1 MDGAGVGIWQSIPLS
16 STRSGCRHSV
26 KRGKRKSI
34 DNLRAPCL
42 HLHGLGLSGQSTALQ
57 FMTTIQKHWHRYL
70 EMVYTDDLPE
80 QAKDNLRRTFLAGAY
95 SVLACMIQIVTQ
107 AKTDNE
113 RIESI
118 KTLKQEIEKALADEV
133 LKADS
138 KLN

>member
-1 MDGAGVGIWQSIPLS
+1 M
-16 STRSGCRHSV
+16 

-70 EMVYTDDLPE
+70 EMVYADDLPE
-80 QAKDNLRRTFLAGAY
+80 NAEDNLRRAFLAGAY
-95 SVLACMIQIVTQ
+95 SVLACIIEVARQ
-107 AKTDNE
+107 AKTDNV
-113 RIESI
+113 RTESI
-118 KTLKQEIEKALADEV
+118 KTLKQQIEKALADKA
-133 LKADS
+133 LKAHS